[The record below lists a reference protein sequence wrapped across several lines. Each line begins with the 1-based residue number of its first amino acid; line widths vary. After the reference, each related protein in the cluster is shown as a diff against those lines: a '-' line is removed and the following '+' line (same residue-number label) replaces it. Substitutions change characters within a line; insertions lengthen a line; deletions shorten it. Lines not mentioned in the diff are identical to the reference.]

1 MESGINTCSHA
12 GTIVSAVLSYGL
24 NMNQEVLNRLVNR
37 SLVAAITHDNTRV
50 WILND
55 DDENP
60 VCVVK
65 RPHPDIRHV
74 RTAQSHHGHASEV
87 SEVPYF
93 NELARVMSVASNVV
107 LVGHGVGKAN
117 AVNRFL
123 DHLEAHRES
132 LLDRVAATGQA
143 NIAALSGA
151 QIVREAR
158 KKWSHVDH

>member
-1 MESGINTCSHA
+1 MFSCVHFRR
-12 GTIVSAVLSYGL
+12 SYGVR
-24 NMNQEVLNRLVNR
+24 MNQETLTRLSNR
-37 SLVAAITHDNTRV
+37 SLVAAVTHDHTRI
-50 WILND
+50 WLLND
-55 DDENP
+55 GDEEP
-60 VCVVK
+60 VCTVR
-65 RPHPDIRHV
+65 RPEPDIRHV
-74 RTAQSHHGHASEV
+74 RSAQAHHGHASEI

-93 NELARVMSVASNVV
+93 NELAAVMSVASNVV

-143 NIAALSGA
+143 NIAALSGP

-158 KKWSHVDH
+158 RKWARTSH